1 METATIQRLRSSM
14 RLATTPIGG
23 GKSWINP
30 FHRDVR
36 IAIHPG
42 NFGQLFRRTFTP
54 PAATFEKDILPILE
68 EHCYD
73 CHGDGEHKGKVS
85 FDTSGTTEALIG
97 QTELWVNA
105 LKHLLFICSQNKL
118 RSPTAEAVFAGMPG
132 IDVDSA
138 GLNHDA
144 VVPLSPEQVE
154 WADVIFV
161 MEKAHR
167 EKLHRKFKR
176 HLKRQRVIVLGIP
189 DNYAYMDPALVA
201 LLKMKVTPLL

>member
-1 METATIQRLRSSM
+1 
-14 RLATTPIGG
+14 
-23 GKSWINP
+23 
-30 FHRDVR
+30 
-36 IAIHPG
+36 
-42 NFGQLFRRTFTP
+42 
-54 PAATFEKDILPILE
+54 
-68 EHCYD
+68 
-73 CHGDGEHKGKVS
+73 
-85 FDTSGTTEALIG
+85 
-97 QTELWVNA
+97 
-105 LKHLLFICSQNKL
+105 
-118 RSPTAEAVFAGMPG
+118 MPG

-144 VVPLSPEQVE
+144 VIPLSPEQVE

-189 DNYAYMDPALVA
+189 DNYAYMDLALVA